1 MKTTRR
7 RGDRNGNFRN
17 SNTIFS
23 TRGYTALFVIIV
35 CAVLY
40 LLQVDDLRVF
50 GTREST
56 SSSSSKCEFGI
67 AIDAGSSGTR
77 LHVYR
82 RREGHGLLE
91 EVLQKKVTPGISS
104 YVNDLKGLS
113 SSISDLARL
122 AETVVPFECRSS
134 TQIHL
139 MATAG
144 MRLVT
149 KDDRTRIFD
158 SVRSVLRESSFQFKD
173 AWASVITGQME
184 AVYDWISVNLAAGAL
199 PLENS
204 KSLDRL
210 VGAADLGG
218 ASAQLA
224 YPVSDSSRNEPGVVI
239 LSLPTKSGDAHV
251 NVPIYAV
258 SRLRYGMY
266 EAHNQIVSS
275 LSEPIFPCDMNGG
288 EPLRSDKIGT
298 GRFDRCVA
306 LIETFFRKAE
316 RQGLGDLLPQEA
328 KQPDLRHSDMKL
340 YVVESCH

>member
-1 MKTTRR
+1 
-7 RGDRNGNFRN
+7 
-17 SNTIFS
+17 
-23 TRGYTALFVIIV
+23 
-35 CAVLY
+35 
-40 LLQVDDLRVF
+40 
-50 GTREST
+50 
-56 SSSSSKCEFGI
+56 
-67 AIDAGSSGTR
+67 
-77 LHVYR
+77 
-82 RREGHGLLE
+82 
-91 EVLQKKVTPGISS
+91 
-104 YVNDLKGLS
+104 
-113 SSISDLARL
+113 
-122 AETVVPFECRSS
+122 
-134 TQIHL
+134 
-139 MATAG
+139 
-144 MRLVT
+144 
-149 KDDRTRIFD
+149 
-158 SVRSVLRESSFQFKD
+158 
-173 AWASVITGQME
+173 ME

-288 EPLRSDKIGT
+288 EPLKSDKIGT

-316 RQGLGDLLPQEA
+316 REGLGDLLPQEA

-340 YVVESCH
+340 YVLLRVISQSCVNQHSHKHQVRNRQFRKNGKCPGSIRPSSSR

>member
-23 TRGYTALFVIIV
+23 TKGYTALFVIIV

-56 SSSSSKCEFGI
+56 SSSSSKCEYGI

-91 EVLQKKVTPGISS
+91 EVLQKKVTPISS

-122 AETVVPFECRSS
+122 AETVIPFECRSS
-134 TQIHL
+134 TQIQL

-239 LSLPTKSGDAHV
+239 LSLPTKSGDAHA

-258 SRLRYGMY
+258 SRLRYGMH
-266 EAHNQIVSS
+266 EAHYQ
-275 LSEPIFPCDMNGG
+275 
-288 EPLRSDKIGT
+288 
-298 GRFDRCVA
+298 
-306 LIETFFRKAE
+306 
-316 RQGLGDLLPQEA
+316 
-328 KQPDLRHSDMKL
+328 
-340 YVVESCH
+340 